1 MTARAIW
8 KGRILLGE
16 HEVPVK
22 MYSAVQDR
30 KVHFRLLHKK
40 DLTPVEQR
48 IVRKSDGKEV
58 PAKEQRKAL
67 PVSADT
73 AVIIEPDELES
84 TAPETS
90 RDIALCR
97 FVPATAIADVWYDR
111 PYYLGPDKDDGT
123 YFALLDTLE
132 HRKVVG
138 IARWA
143 MRKKRYVGAL
153 QVIDDALML
162 ITMRRADQVLSV
174 SGIDIPAAR
183 QADDKEIKLAEQLV
197 TTISADFEPQTWV
210 DEYRARVMQLIEAK
224 AKGAKIAVRAP
235 KRQAPKGGLADQL
248 QRSLAMAKEKKV
260 A

>member
-1 MTARAIW
+1 MSRAIW

-16 HEVPVK
+16 QEIAVK

-30 KVHFRLLHKK
+30 KVHFRLLHAK

-58 PAKEQRKAL
+58 PSKDQRKAL

-73 AVIIEPDELES
+73 AVILEPEELER

-90 RDIALCR
+90 RDITLCR
-97 FVPATAIADVWYDR
+97 FVPFSAILDVWYDR
-111 PYYLGPDKDDGT
+111 PYYLGPDNDDAA
-123 YFALLDTLE
+123 YFALIEALE
-132 HRKVVG
+132 HRNAVG
-138 IARWA
+138 VARWA

-153 QVIDDALML
+153 QVIDGALML

-174 SGIDIPAAR
+174 SGIEIPAAR
-183 QADDKEIKLAEQLV
+183 QADDKEIRLAEQLV
-197 TTISADFEPQTWV
+197 KAISDDFDPQSWV

-224 AKGAKIAVRAP
+224 ARGAKIAVRAP
-235 KRQAPKGGLADQL
+235 KRAPAGGGLADQL
-248 QRSLAMAKEKKV
+248 QKSLAMTKEKKV

>member
-1 MTARAIW
+1 MTRAIW

-30 KVHFRLLHKK
+30 KVHFRLLHAK

-58 PAKEQRKAL
+58 PGDQQRKAL

-73 AVIIEPDELES
+73 AVILEPDELER
-84 TAPETS
+84 TAPESS
-90 RDIALCR
+90 RDVTLCR
-97 FVPATAIADVWYDR
+97 FVPTTAIADVWYDR
-111 PYYLGPDKDDGT
+111 PYYLGPDDDEPT
-123 YFALLDTLE
+123 YFALIDALE
-132 HRKVVG
+132 HRKVAGV
-138 IARWA
+138 ARWA

-153 QVIDDALML
+153 QVIDGSLML

-174 SGIDIPAAR
+174 SGIEIPAAR
-183 QADDKEIKLAEQLV
+183 QADDKEIRLAEQLV
-197 TTISADFEPQTWV
+197 SAISEDFDPQSWV

-224 AKGAKIAVRAP
+224 ARGAKIAVRAP
-235 KRQAPKGGLADQL
+235 KRSAPGGGLADQL
-248 QRSLAMAKEKKV
+248 QKSLAMAKEKKV